1 MNLVS
6 EIFVRFVI
14 ELLLLACIAHAETVI
29 LNAIDNIFDDDET
42 IKRMYVF
49 MNVCIVLSAVVSAL
63 I

>member
-14 ELLLLACIAHAETVI
+14 ELLLMACIAHAETVI
-29 LNAIDNIFDDDET
+29 LNVLDNIFDDDKT
-42 IKRMYVF
+42 IKGMYVF
-49 MNVCIVLSAVVSAL
+49 VNICIVLSAVVSAL